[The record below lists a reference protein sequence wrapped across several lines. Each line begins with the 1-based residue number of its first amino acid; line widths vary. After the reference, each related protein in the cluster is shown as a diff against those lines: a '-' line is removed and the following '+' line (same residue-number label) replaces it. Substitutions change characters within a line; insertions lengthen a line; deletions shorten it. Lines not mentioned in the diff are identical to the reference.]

1 MKEKCKVMMFVDD
14 YSGGAGNV
22 IQIMANEFYLKEKY
36 LPTVVTL
43 NPHSLKYKIDRHIQT
58 IEHPLSQY
66 KSINK
71 VSQFLKMV
79 RSVGRIIEKGKP
91 DVIISFLD
99 NINTLV
105 LLSQYFNHSIPI
117 VACERSNPI
126 VVHPNKLWS
135 TLRSIA
141 YRRANIVTVQCS
153 NFKSFMPSI
162 QDKVQIM
169 PNPVLSPACEKTDYA
184 ISGTVKFVSCARLH
198 PIKQHYKM
206 IDVIECLYKKGVDCC
221 LTIYGDGPERNNLEN
236 IIAIKGLQNIVNLP
250 GAVQNVHQLLS
261 EGDIYLMTSYQ
272 EGFPNALCEA
282 MAVGLPTISFKC
294 HDGLMDIVQDGVNG
308 FLTEM
313 NDVQSMAYRMEQL
326 SKSQLLRKQ
335 IGEAA
340 KCAMKQFNV
349 DTIYERWDE
358 LIRNLGV
365 MS

>member
-22 IQIMANEFYLKEKY
+22 IQIMANTFYLKEKY
-36 LPTVVTL
+36 LPVVVTL
-43 NPHSLKYKIDRHIQT
+43 NPHSSKYKLDEHIQT

-71 VSQFLKMV
+71 VSQFFKMV
-79 RSVGRIIEKGKP
+79 RSISRIIEKEEP
-91 DVIISFLD
+91 NVIISFLD

-117 VACERSNPI
+117 VACERSNP
-126 VVHPNKLWS
+126 VVIQPNKLWNA
-135 TLRSIA
+135 LRRIA
-141 YRRANIVTVQCS
+141 YYRANIITVQCS
-153 NFKSFMPSI
+153 NFKSFMPSMQYKI
-162 QDKVQIM
+162 QIM
-169 PNPVLSPACEKTDYA
+169 PNPVLLPVCKKTDYA
-184 ISGTVKFVSCARLH
+184 INGTVNFVSCARLN

-206 IDVIECLYKKGVDCC
+206 IEAIECLYKRGVDCC
-221 LTIYGDGPERNNLEN
+221 LTIYGDGPERNNLDN
-236 IIAIKGLQNIVNLP
+236 IIAIKGLQNVVNLP

-261 EGDIYLMTSYQ
+261 EGDVYLMTSYQ

-313 NDVQSMAYRMEQL
+313 NDAQSMVDKMEQL
-326 SKSQLLRKQ
+326 AKNQLLRKQ
-335 IGEAA
+335 MGEAA
-340 KCAMKQFNV
+340 KCAMQQYNI
-349 DTIYERWDE
+349 DAIYEKWDT
-358 LIRNLGV
+358 LITMLKAK
-365 MS
+365 S